1 MKWQYTVNDII
12 QKHWTTVKGLGLNTH
27 ELRHLNNISKCHTP
41 ALGGLAMRC
50 KKCDHWQYQYH
61 SCRNRHCPS
70 CQGSKREEWIVRQQK
85 YLLDVPYFHVVF
97 TLPEELRPLCLY
109 KSRWLYSLLFK
120 ASWETIQTLSNDH
133 KYLGAH
139 SGMTA
144 VLHTWSQNLGLHPH
158 LHCIVP
164 GGGLT
169 KSGKWKTTRS
179 KGKYLF
185 PTKVMAIIFRSIF
198 MRELK
203 LLNGS
208 GGIKVDKHL
217 RTILYNKKW
226 VVYAKRPFLK
236 PKYVIEYLGRYTH
249 KIAISNYRIVRL
261 TDMHVHFNWKDYRH
275 AEKKKVMVLTIA
287 EFLRRFS
294 MHILPHRFVRI
305 RHFGLLSFHG
315 RSKKIKTLQIQQNCS
330 PDLTPSVPKPKKEI
344 IVCVECLSS
353 ELICTVLPKLK
364 PRAP

>member
-1 MKWQYTVNDII
+1 M
-12 QKHWTTVKGLGLNTH
+12 
-27 ELRHLNNISKCHTP
+27 
-41 ALGGLAMRC
+41 
-50 KKCDHWQYQYH
+50 
-61 SCRNRHCPS
+61 
-70 CQGSKREEWIVRQQK
+70 
-85 YLLDVPYFHVVF
+85 
-97 TLPEELRPLCLY
+97 PEELRPLCLY
-109 KSRWLYSLLFK
+109 KPRLLYSLLFK

-249 KIAISNYRIVRL
+249 KIAISNYR
-261 TDMHVHFNWKDYRH
+261 H
-275 AEKKKVMVLTIA
+275 AGKKKVMVLIIA
-287 EFLRRFS
+287 EFIRRFS

-315 RSKKIKTLQIQQNCS
+315 RSKKIKTLQVQQNCS
-330 PDLTPSVPKPKKEI
+330 PDLTPIAPKPKKEI